1 MIEGITSIFTT
12 IFGSSEKSINL
23 DTSNRTLLN
32 YLYELEVFELPLGIS
47 VMTYIFIILLLNI
60 WMYKKI
66 IRKEDKNKYF
76 SYTFAIKIGLILY
89 TLFLQFAYLTK
100 FATVEMLK
108 HASVERYLSSYFLGE
123 LILIVSIFIE
133 YCDRELVKQK
143 IKYIVVTLVILSIT
157 PIYSIT
163 DATIFFG
170 SYNIQEMLKIYE
182 IEDAATRLK
191 ETLPE
196 KSKIYVV
203 HQDGDQD
210 CDLWRLKYF
219 MVPEID
225 IDITE
230 KINVTLNEKY
240 KRLGRNLKT
249 EWIELLKNNYEYLYI
264 IDTDKLFEKFASDVF
279 ISDIESNTLYKINKL
294 QNDNISLEKVE
305 MRGE

>member
-1 MIEGITSIFTT
+1 
-12 IFGSSEKSINL
+12 
-23 DTSNRTLLN
+23 
-32 YLYELEVFELPLGIS
+32 
-47 VMTYIFIILLLNI
+47 MTYIFIIVLLNI

-66 IRKEDKNKYF
+66 ISKEDKNKYLT
-76 SYTFAIKIGLILY
+76 YTVAIKIGLIIY
-89 TLFLQFAYLTK
+89 ILFLQFAYLTK
-100 FATVEMLK
+100 FATVQMLQ

-133 YCDRELVKQK
+133 YCDREILKQK
-143 IKYIVVTLVILSIT
+143 IKYIIVTLVILSIT

-163 DATIFFG
+163 NATIFFG
-170 SYNIQEMLKIYE
+170 SYNIQEILKVYE
-182 IEDAATRLK
+182 IEDVATKLK

-203 HQDGDQD
+203 HQDCDKD

-230 KINVTLNEKY
+230 KINMVLNEKY
-240 KRLGRNLKT
+240 KRLGRNLKQ

-279 ISDIESNTLYKINKL
+279 VSEIEANTLYKINKL
-294 QNDNISLEKVE
+294 QEGTISLEKVE
-305 MRGE
+305 LKGE